1 MENPDQVC
9 HLLWP
14 SVQTSTMDELLVDD
28 SAAMILV
35 GDSVTLR
42 MTAAEMAPGASG
54 RKAVVSMMQEDHDS
68 CGLLGKW
75 PCCSASRSLWRSIIY
90 N

>member
-14 SVQTSTMDELLVDD
+14 SVQTSTMEELLVDD

-35 GDSVTLR
+35 GDSVTEQPE
-42 MTAAEMAPGASG
+42 TA
-54 RKAVVSMMQEDHDS
+54 
-68 CGLLGKW
+68 C
-75 PCCSASRSLWRSIIY
+75 
-90 N
+90 